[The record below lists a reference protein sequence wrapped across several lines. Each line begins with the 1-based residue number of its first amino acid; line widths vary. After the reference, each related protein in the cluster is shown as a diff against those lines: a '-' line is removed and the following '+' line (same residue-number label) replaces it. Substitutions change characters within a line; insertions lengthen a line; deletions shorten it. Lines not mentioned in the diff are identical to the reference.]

1 MQSLQSTVTLN
12 NGVAMPIF
20 GLGVYNSKEETTF
33 AVSTAIRHGYRL
45 IDTAAF
51 YENEKEVGE
60 GIKDSGIP
68 RDDLFITTKLW
79 NDMQRESRQRESFEK
94 SLDNLGVDAV
104 DLYLIHW
111 PITGKIKETWHVLE
125 QLYEEGLVKAIGV
138 SNFLP
143 HHLEELSVHANI
155 APAVDQFECNPYL
168 TRKELRNYCK
178 KHNIVPEA
186 WSPLA
191 RGACFDDP
199 VLQSLAEKYEK
210 NIAQIILR
218 YDVQNGIVTIPKSTK
233 EARILSN
240 SQVFD
245 FELSTED
252 IEKIDA
258 LNKNEMHGDPDHVD
272 F

>member
-1 MQSLQSTVTLN
+1 
-12 NGVAMPIF
+12 
-20 GLGVYNSKEETTF
+20 
-33 AVSTAIRHGYRL
+33 
-45 IDTAAF
+45 
-51 YENEKEVGE
+51 
-60 GIKDSGIP
+60 
-68 RDDLFITTKLW
+68 
-79 NDMQRESRQRESFEK
+79 MQRESRQRESFEK

-111 PITGKIKETWHVLE
+111 PIPGKIKETWHVLE

-210 NIAQIILR
+210 ILHR
-218 YDVQNGIVTIPKSTK
+218 LFCATTCKTASSQFQNPPKKPESS
-233 EARILSN
+233 AIRRFLILN
-240 SQVFD
+240 
-245 FELSTED
+245 
-252 IEKIDA
+252 
-258 LNKNEMHGDPDHVD
+258 
-272 F
+272 

>member
-1 MQSLQSTVTLN
+1 MPSIYISSTGQYPAKSKKRGMCWN
-12 NGVAMPIF
+12 NYM
-20 GLGVYNSKEETTF
+20 
-33 AVSTAIRHGYRL
+33 RR
-45 IDTAAF
+45 
-51 YENEKEVGE
+51 
-60 GIKDSGIP
+60 
-68 RDDLFITTKLW
+68 
-79 NDMQRESRQRESFEK
+79 
-94 SLDNLGVDAV
+94 
-104 DLYLIHW
+104 
-111 PITGKIKETWHVLE
+111 
-125 QLYEEGLVKAIGV
+125 GLVKAIGV

>member
-1 MQSLQSTVTLN
+1 MEYATLQ
-12 NGVAMPIF
+12 NGLKMPMEGF
-20 GLGVYNSKEETTF
+20 GVFQVRDKEECKRS
-33 AVSTAIRHGYRL
+33 VLDAIRTGYRL
-45 IDTAAF
+45 IDTAAY

-111 PITGKIKETWHVLE
+111 PIHGKIKETWHVLE
-125 QLYEEGLVKAIGV
+125 QLYEEGLVNAIGV

-252 IEKIDA
+252 IEKIDT

>member
-111 PITGKIKETWHVLE
+111 PIPGKIKETWHVLE

-155 APAVDQFECNPYL
+155 APV
-168 TRKELRNYCK
+168 
-178 KHNIVPEA
+178 
-186 WSPLA
+186 
-191 RGACFDDP
+191 
-199 VLQSLAEKYEK
+199 
-210 NIAQIILR
+210 
-218 YDVQNGIVTIPKSTK
+218 
-233 EARILSN
+233 
-240 SQVFD
+240 
-245 FELSTED
+245 
-252 IEKIDA
+252 
-258 LNKNEMHGDPDHVD
+258 
-272 F
+272 

>member
-33 AVSTAIRHGYRL
+33 AVSTAIKHGYRL

-111 PITGKIKETWHVLE
+111 PIPGKIKETWHVLE
-125 QLYEEGLVKAIGV
+125 QLYEEGLVRALTTRFCKISPKNMKKTLHRLFCATMYKTA
-138 SNFLP
+138 S
-143 HHLEELSVHANI
+143 S
-155 APAVDQFECNPYL
+155 QFQSPP
-168 TRKELRNYCK
+168 K
-178 KHNIVPEA
+178 KHESSAIRRF
-186 WSPLA
+186 L
-191 RGACFDDP
+191 
-199 VLQSLAEKYEK
+199 
-210 NIAQIILR
+210 IL
-218 YDVQNGIVTIPKSTK
+218 N
-233 EARILSN
+233 
-240 SQVFD
+240 
-245 FELSTED
+245 
-252 IEKIDA
+252 
-258 LNKNEMHGDPDHVD
+258 
-272 F
+272 

>member
-45 IDTAAF
+45 IDTAAS
-51 YENEKEVGE
+51 YTNEDAVG

-111 PITGKIKETWHVLE
+111 PIHGKIKETWHVLE
-125 QLYEEGLVKAIGV
+125 QLYEEGLVNAIGV

-252 IEKIDA
+252 IEKIDT

>member
-1 MQSLQSTVTLN
+1 MEYATLQ
-12 NGVAMPIF
+12 NGLKMPMEGF
-20 GLGVYNSKEETTF
+20 GVFQARDKEECKRS
-33 AVSTAIRHGYRL
+33 VLDAIRTGYRL

-79 NDMQRESRQRESFEK
+79 NDMQRESCQRESFEK

-111 PITGKIKETWHVLE
+111 PIPGKIKETWHVLE

-168 TRKELRNYCK
+168 RNTISYRRHGVRSPVVRALTTRFCKALPKSMKKILHRLFCATMCKTASSQFQNPPK
-178 KHNIVPEA
+178 KHESSAIRRF
-186 WSPLA
+186 L
-191 RGACFDDP
+191 
-199 VLQSLAEKYEK
+199 
-210 NIAQIILR
+210 IL
-218 YDVQNGIVTIPKSTK
+218 N
-233 EARILSN
+233 
-240 SQVFD
+240 
-245 FELSTED
+245 
-252 IEKIDA
+252 
-258 LNKNEMHGDPDHVD
+258 
-272 F
+272 

>member
-79 NDMQRESRQRESFEK
+79 NDMQRESRQRKSFEK
-94 SLDNLGVDAV
+94 SLDNLGVDAI

-111 PITGKIKETWHVLE
+111 PIPGKIKETWHVLE

-210 NIAQIILR
+210 ILHR
-218 YDVQNGIVTIPKSTK
+218 LFCATMCKTASSQFQNPPKKPESS
-233 EARILSN
+233 AIRRFLILN
-240 SQVFD
+240 
-245 FELSTED
+245 
-252 IEKIDA
+252 
-258 LNKNEMHGDPDHVD
+258 
-272 F
+272 

>member
-51 YENEKEVGE
+51 YGNEKEVGE

-111 PITGKIKETWHVLE
+111 PIPGKIKETWHVLE

-168 TRKELRNYCK
+168 TRKELRDYCK

-240 SQVFD
+240 SQVFN

-258 LNKNEMHGDPDHVD
+258 LNKNEMHGDPDHAD